1 MRQLRQPCAAVYQ
14 QVLLHTNLAFILLPF
29 SHLHP
34 LTSHPLPSRPLTSSS
49 LASVSLANRQ

>member
-34 LTSHPLPSRPLTSSS
+34 LTSHPILSPPILSPPV
-49 LASVSLANRQ
+49 A